1 MQEVESAGGASGS
14 DVSTN
19 GGWWFWKGTLRFGG
33 ASEGTRVRRKPLPG
47 RGRCDGQ
54 KGNRA
59 FNLSPTDVTN
69 V

>member
-33 ASEGTRVRRKPLPG
+33 ASEGTRVRRKPLPEG
-47 RGRCDGQ
+47 ADAMDRREIW
-54 KGNRA
+54 
-59 FNLSPTDVTN
+59 LSTFHPDLQ
-69 V
+69 